1 MNEAH
6 YKILFRG
13 ELIPGA
19 SADAVKNNLAQLFKT
34 DRARIERLFD
44 ASEVALK
51 RHLHSDEADRYLAAL
66 RCAGVHAHKEP
77 EQLQLQLQELT
88 DKPTADQAQMNC
100 PKCGHTQPQHEQCS
114 ACGIVIAKFLARQA
128 QQAKDV
134 SPPATA
140 DSQSPYTPPQA
151 ALEMPLES
159 HGELRVFSVQGR
171 IGRLRYLA
179 WSLVVMVAV
188 AGLFGIAAIVAAIS
202 KPVGLLL
209 MALLAI
215 AALVINVQIGVQR
228 LHDIG
233 MSGWLL
239 LLNLVPVIGVFVP
252 LLMIVIPGKRGPNRY
267 GPPQPANSLAV
278 KALAALWLLLVIG
291 GVLVAITVP
300 AATQYLHR
308 AG

>member
-66 RCAGVHAHKEP
+66 RRAGVHAHKEP

-114 ACGIVIAKFLARQA
+114 ACGTVTSKFRARQA
-128 QQAKDV
+128 QATEV
-134 SPPATA
+134 APPATA
-140 DSQSPYTPPQA
+140 DRQSPYAPPQA

-233 MSGWLL
+233 VSGWLL

-278 KALAALWLLLVIG
+278 KVLAALWLLLVIG

>member
-34 DRARIERLFD
+34 DRARIERLFG

-66 RCAGVHAHKEP
+66 RRAGVHAHKEP

-88 DKPTADQAQMNC
+88 DKPAADQLQMNC

-128 QQAKDV
+128 QATEV

-140 DSQSPYTPPQA
+140 DSQSPYAPPQA
-151 ALEMPLES
+151 TLEMPLES

-233 MSGWLL
+233 VSGWLL

-278 KALAALWLLLVIG
+278 KVLAALWLLLVIG
-291 GVLVAITVP
+291 GVLVAISVP